1 MGPTRKKPSR
11 LTVVTAGTPTSQK
24 ALTPDRKASSVV
36 TRIEVAPNQEAVR
49 ERRTSE
55 AGRDREARKKA
66 SKPVILRENFK
77 PIRSRATK

>member
-1 MGPTRKKPSR
+1 M
-11 LTVVTAGTPTSQK
+11 
-24 ALTPDRKASSVV
+24 
-36 TRIEVAPNQEAVR
+36 EVAPNQEAVR

-66 SKPVILRENFK
+66 SKPVIRRENFK